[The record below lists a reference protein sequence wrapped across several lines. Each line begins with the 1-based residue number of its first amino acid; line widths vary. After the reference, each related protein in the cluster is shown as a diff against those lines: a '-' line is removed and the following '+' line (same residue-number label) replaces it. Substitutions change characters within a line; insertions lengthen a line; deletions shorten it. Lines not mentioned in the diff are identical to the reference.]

1 MLPRVVP
8 EEGQDVLPEDST
20 PWAKR
25 DIVWLPQIVS
35 FLSLPLLSSL
45 KAVE

>member
-1 MLPRVVP
+1 MAPRQMKMP
-8 EEGQDVLPEDST
+8 ARLSLM
-20 PWAKR
+20 R